1 MQLVLLLVKQSW
13 LPMSAHAM
21 EEINLKDIIRDTDLA
36 EAFDVKSGAE
46 WEFIEKYPVL
56 IEVLPFIEFM
66 AKKVFRQPFKFTL
79 ELLDEGDDWRTLF
92 ITGEVDEGPL
102 RIEVFYD
109 LVFNLLFNRYP
120 EIASKLNIDIRPK

>member
-1 MQLVLLLVKQSW
+1 MQLVLLLVKRSW
-13 LPMSAHAM
+13 LPMNAHAM
-21 EEINLKDIIRDTDLA
+21 EEINLKDIINDTDLA

-79 ELLDEGDDWRTLF
+79 ELLDEGDEWQTLF
-92 ITGEVDEGPL
+92 ITGEVDDRPL
-102 RIEVFYD
+102 RIEMFYD

-120 EIASKLNIDIRPK
+120 EVASKLNIDIRPK